1 MKRTLGIFAGILLLL
16 SSCSNFMGKRIR
28 GNGKISTETRT
39 AATFTGVKVSGA
51 IDLYVSTGA
60 TAAIRV
66 DADENLLKYIIV
78 ENEGDMLK
86 IRTKNG
92 VNLKP
97 SRAIRVYVSAPAFS
111 RLEASGACDI
121 YTENK
126 IVNQGTMQVDL
137 SGASDARL
145 ELNAPRVNVD
155 VSGAGSVTLKGE
167 TRDFNVDGSGST
179 DIKCYELLAEN
190 TKVDISGAGSAEVFA
205 SIKLDVEVTGAAD
218 VKYKG
223 NATVNQR
230 VSGAGSVKKTD

>member
-97 SRAIRVYVSAPAFS
+97 SRAIRVYVSAPAFA

-145 ELNAPRVNVD
+145 ELNAPRVDVD